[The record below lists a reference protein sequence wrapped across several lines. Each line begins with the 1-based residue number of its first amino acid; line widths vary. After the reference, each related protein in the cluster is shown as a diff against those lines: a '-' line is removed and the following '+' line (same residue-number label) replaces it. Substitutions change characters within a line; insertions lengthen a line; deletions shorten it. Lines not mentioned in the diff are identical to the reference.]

1 MQRVFKEYGKVLEL
15 EKREVNSKIY
25 LRGLFGV
32 FENNNIQDNVKLIN
46 ELKRTIISDGCILG
60 ELEHPEDTTIHL
72 ENVSHKIV
80 NVDVNPNNEVIGT
93 IELLKTPKG
102 QLVNSIIEADLPLYF
117 APRAI
122 GKICEDTQQL
132 IIEKIITFDLVGS
145 STDYI

>member
-1 MQRVFKEYGKVLEL
+1 MRRVFKEYGKVLEL
-15 EKREVNSKIY
+15 EKRKVNSKIY

-46 ELKRTIISDGCILG
+46 ELKHTIITDGCILG

-72 ENVSHKIV
+72 ENVSHKIIS
-80 NVDVNPNNEVIGT
+80 VDVNPNNEVIGT

-122 GKICEDTQQL
+122 GKICKDTQQL

>member
-60 ELEHPEDTTIHL
+60 ELEHPKDTTIHL